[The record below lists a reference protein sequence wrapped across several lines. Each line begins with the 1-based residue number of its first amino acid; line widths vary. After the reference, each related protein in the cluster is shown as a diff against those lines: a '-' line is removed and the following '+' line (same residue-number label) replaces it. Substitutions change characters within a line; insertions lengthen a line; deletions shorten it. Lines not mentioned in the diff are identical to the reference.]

1 MTVELH
7 AGEGSDY
14 MVALSDRI
22 VTAGEASLA
31 PDLQPGDLALYEP
44 QRGEEAPVNVVS
56 VDATM
61 WYANIKENSID
72 LT

>member
-1 MTVELH
+1 
-7 AGEGSDY
+7 

-22 VTAGEASLA
+22 VTAREASLA
-31 PDLQPGDLALYEP
+31 PDLEPGDLALYEP

-61 WYANIKENSID
+61 WYANIQEYSID